1 MPRRQRPRV
10 AHALKYAPPE
20 AAKDSSLAARTTRRN
35 ATRALLASACI
46 LAAGACPGS
55 NDADD
60 PPAGPAAA
68 GNTSAGAPP
77 DASASPQGGGGAG
90 DPLCDAYRRRFSGES
105 PSASTE
111 ESECFRSTSEFADG
125 NDNATD
131 CWLYERRPCKEP
143 ECAVEPFDELL
154 ACARNEL
161 VPPTCTACAS
171 NTSIAS
177 YVQRACR
184 SHARVSVAWCRM
196 YRDIELPCV
205 PKDLNEINEV
215 CRP

>member
-77 DASASPQGGGGAG
+77 DASASPQDSAGG
-90 DPLCDAYRRRFSGES
+90 DPLCDAYRRHVAGDS

-111 ESECFRSTSEFADG
+111 ESECFRSSFEFADG
-125 NDNATD
+125 NDNATA
-131 CWLYERRPCKEP
+131 CWLYERRPCKAP

-161 VPPTCTACAS
+161 VPPTCAACSS
-171 NTSIAS
+171 NASIAS
-177 YVQRACR
+177 YVQRSCR
-184 SHARVSVAWCRM
+184 SRARVSVAWCRM

-205 PKDLNEINEV
+205 PKDLNDINEV